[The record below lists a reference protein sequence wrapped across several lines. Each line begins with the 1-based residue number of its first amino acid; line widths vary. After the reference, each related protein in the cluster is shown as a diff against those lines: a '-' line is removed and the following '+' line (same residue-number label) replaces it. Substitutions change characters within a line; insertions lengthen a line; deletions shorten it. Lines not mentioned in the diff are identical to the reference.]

1 MPLDYGSRNLISGN
15 NTPFIPL
22 VTDNPSFKVA
32 IIPVDGRFE
41 EKPNP
46 KDGSKGILAIKIG
59 DTVRGEVLSDLKK
72 SGKRVIGKV
81 LQIQQRGGEIAAY
94 KVLDQRGD
102 DVLVDP
108 TTAVKIDLHTDSDAG
123 NVNTNPVVESRNV
136 LLYEEWK
143 FENRR

>member
-22 VTDNPSFKVA
+22 VTDNPAFKVA

-46 KDGSKGILAIKIG
+46 KDGSKEILAIKIG
-59 DTVRGEVLSDLKK
+59 DTIRGEVLSNLKK

-81 LQIQQRGGEIAAY
+81 LQIQQNNGEISAY

-108 TTAVKIDLHTDSDAG
+108 TTVTKIDLHSDSDSG
-123 NVNTNPVVESRNV
+123 NVNTNPVIESKHV
-136 LLYEEWK
+136 MLYEEWK
-143 FENRR
+143 AQSKR